1 MSNVKID
8 KLQNGISV
16 TLRTANI
23 QGQSPVVILC
33 HGFEGIQE
41 ILLPAFAEA
50 FLAAGFSVITFDY
63 LGFGASDGER
73 GRLLPTLQIDNI
85 VSVIDWAKSL
95 PSIDSERI
103 ALWGTSL
110 GGGHVFGAAI
120 KRPELKCIISQLSF
134 ADGEKIVTGNMT
146 QEDKKSFCS
155 TLNKMVEK
163 REKTGKEMFVPITK
177 VLSDSE
183 SKAFFEA
190 NKSKYPLMDIKI
202 PFLTVQEMMHYKPY
216 ENAKNINLPV
226 MVVVAGKDIVNP
238 PEQGIEL
245 YNAVGSDEK
254 LLHVEDDAS
263 HYDVYEGQYFDNV
276 ILHQIEFL
284 NKYLR

>member
-1 MSNVKID
+1 MNNVKMD

-16 TLRTANI
+16 TLRTANV
-23 QGQSPVVILC
+23 QEQSPVVILC
-33 HGFEGIQE
+33 HGFGGIQE
-41 ILLPAFAEA
+41 ILLPAFADA
-50 FLAAGFSVITFDY
+50 FLAAGLSVITFDY

-146 QEDKKSFCS
+146 QEDKISFCS

-216 ENAKNINLPV
+216 ENARNINLPV

-254 LLHVEDDAS
+254 LLYVEDDAS

-276 ILHQIEFL
+276 IPHQIEFL